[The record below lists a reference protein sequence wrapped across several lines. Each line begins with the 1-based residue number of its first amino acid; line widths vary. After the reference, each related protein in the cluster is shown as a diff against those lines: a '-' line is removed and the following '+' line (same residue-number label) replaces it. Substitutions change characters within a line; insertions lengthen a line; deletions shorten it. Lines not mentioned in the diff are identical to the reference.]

1 MRGRSGVLLPTLSM
15 TSTIPPCPVCSM
27 ENTYPDGEQY
37 ICADCG
43 HEWPMVA
50 ASAVD
55 SDDETR
61 VVKDANG
68 NVLVDGDSC
77 VLIKDLK
84 VKGTSITLKAGT
96 KIRNIRLADGDH
108 DIDCKV
114 DGTPYMLKA
123 MYMKKA

>member
-1 MRGRSGVLLPTLSM
+1 MD
-15 TSTIPPCPVCSM
+15 
-27 ENTYPDGEQY
+27 NTYPDEANY
-37 ICADCG
+37 ICADCA
-43 HEWPMVA
+43 HEWPITTVVA
-50 ASAVD
+50 AAD
-55 SDDETR
+55 DDETLA
-61 VVKDANG
+61 VKDANG
-68 NVLVDGDSC
+68 NLLADGDSC

-96 KIRNIRLADGDH
+96 KIKGIRLVGGDH